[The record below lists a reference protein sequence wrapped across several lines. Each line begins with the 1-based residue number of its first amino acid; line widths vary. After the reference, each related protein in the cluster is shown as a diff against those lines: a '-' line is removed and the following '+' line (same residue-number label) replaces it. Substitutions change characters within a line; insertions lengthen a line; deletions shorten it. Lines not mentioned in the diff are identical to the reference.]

1 MGKVKN
7 VFRIFVRK
15 KKKRISRLLKN
26 KSEKEKLKKKRQYL
40 LNAKNLFVWVAF
52 KNVSSSTSMVFTT

>member
-40 LNAKNLFVWVAF
+40 LNAKKLFVWVAF

>member
-26 KSEKEKLKKKRQYL
+26 KSVKKKNCER
-40 LNAKNLFVWVAF
+40 KND
-52 KNVSSSTSMVFTT
+52 NIC